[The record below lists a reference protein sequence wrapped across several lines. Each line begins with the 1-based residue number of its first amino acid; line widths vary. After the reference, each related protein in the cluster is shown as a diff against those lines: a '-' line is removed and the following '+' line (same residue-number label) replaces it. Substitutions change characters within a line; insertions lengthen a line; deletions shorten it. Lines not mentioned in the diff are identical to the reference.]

1 MTCGMKA
8 LQMKFKVRYMIVEFF
23 CVVGDFGLSGRKWWL
38 PSSLLASNDKK
49 ESFMLKCEDGTSV
62 LPWLPPSRDEQ
73 KKRLKS
79 ESFDIL
85 VIGGG
90 ATGSGVA
97 MDAASRGLKTAM
109 VSFETCYHDVEELS
123 K

>member
-1 MTCGMKA
+1 MP
-8 LQMKFKVRYMIVEFF
+8 
-23 CVVGDFGLSGRKWWL
+23 SG
-38 PSSLLASNDKK
+38 LLASNDKGIAI
-49 ESFMLKCEDGTSV
+49 KCEDGSSV
-62 LPWLPPSRDEQ
+62 LPWLPPTRDEQ

-79 ESFDIL
+79 EVFDIL

-109 VSFETCYHDVEELS
+109 VRPIF
-123 K
+123 

>member
-1 MTCGMKA
+1 MYA
-8 LQMKFKVRYMIVEFF
+8 NRH
-23 CVVGDFGLSGRKWWL
+23 FGAARKWWVPANL
-38 PSSLLASNDKK
+38 MASSEQK
-49 ESFMLKCEDGTSV
+49 ESFMIQCEDGKSIS
-62 LPWLPPSRDEQ
+62 PWLPPSRNDQ
-73 KKRLKS
+73 KQRLKT

-109 VSFETCYHDVEELS
+109 VRFSCT
-123 K
+123 

>member
-1 MTCGMKA
+1 MGNA
-8 LQMKFKVRYMIVEFF
+8 
-23 CVVGDFGLSGRKWWL
+23 GRKWWV
-38 PSSLLASNDKK
+38 PSSFLASNDKV
-49 ESFMLKCEDGTSV
+49 ESFMMKCEDGTSV
-62 LPWLPPSRDEQ
+62 LPWLPPSRNDQ

-79 ESFDIL
+79 EVFDIL

-109 VSFETCYHDVEELS
+109 EVY
-123 K
+123 